1 MANKV
6 TWNEAS
12 PGNTDDVQE
21 GALRIRET
29 KQGTSER
36 INRDH
41 FFGGGADPVAE
52 TGGADSADTG
62 YHRRVTIDEASSDRV
77 TTATN
82 RINTI
87 NQGTTAKMS
96 EIWMQ
101 SQSMG
106 GGTDQVIKY
115 VGSNTTAK
123 EVVTTAQ
130 TQTLTNKTLTAPSI
144 TNPTISGGSGN
155 LDGVA
160 IGANTPSSGKFTTL
174 ESTGN
179 TTIGDADGDVIGLNG
194 STSGENRS
202 SQSTKYPGAGKMNA
216 GITGE
221 IKMFAGANAPTGWLI
236 CDGSILTRS
245 DYAELF
251 TVIGHTYTD
260 TSSSSTNGN
269 QVASTSTQ
277 FRLPDLRGRV
287 PVGAGQGLASTNTT
301 AGSEKLSTSSNLSSR
316 TLGYAGAGESH
327 TLTAAQSGV
336 KSHEH
341 NVYATQSAHSHN
353 IRTSAQWASNS
364 AGTGTPS
371 KTTKLVFHT
380 FPNPPNVGAPEYQ
393 TGTHDSVGYYEGGIP
408 FEPMESATPGITVKP
423 NSDGSGTANE
433 TASSSSDASDGHTNM
448 QPWLAVNYI
457 IKY

>member
-101 SQSMG
+101 SQAMG

-130 TQTLTNKTLTAPSI
+130 TQSLENKTLVAPSI

-179 TTIGDADGDVIGLNG
+179 TTIGDAAGDVIGLNG

-236 CDGSILTRS
+236 CDGSMVQKS
-245 DYAELF
+245 DYEELF
-251 TVIGHTYTD
+251 AVIGHTYTD
-260 TSSSSTNGN
+260 TSAESSNGN
-269 QVASTSTQ
+269 QVTDNDVTSNTCR
-277 FRLPDLRGRV
+277 FRLPNLQGRI
-287 PVGAGQGLASTNTT
+287 PVGAGAGLQSNAV
-301 AGSEKLSTSSNLSSR
+301 AGSNNKLTTSALSSR
-316 TLGYAGAGESH
+316 TLGYYGAAETH
-327 TLTAAQSGV
+327 TLTSAESGLPEHKHAITDSELAHEHTLHNGVGWADGSSSYGGVSKVTYSGTGGESRWVGTNDTAKPGSPMTTNFGYTISNTSGLV
-336 KSHEH
+336 KSGGPTGVETD
-341 NVYATQSAHSHN
+341 NVAA
-353 IRTSAQWASNS
+353 A
-364 AGTGTPS
+364 
-371 KTTKLVFHT
+371 
-380 FPNPPNVGAPEYQ
+380 
-393 TGTHDSVGYYEGGIP
+393 D
-408 FEPMESATPGITVKP
+408 
-423 NSDGSGTANE
+423 
-433 TASSSSDASDGHTNM
+433 ASSGHTQM
-448 QPWLAVNYI
+448 QPWLAVHYI

>member
-36 INRDH
+36 LSRDH

-160 IGANTPSSGKFTTL
+160 IGANTASSGKFTTL

-179 TTIGDADGDVIGLNG
+179 TTIGDAVGDVIGLNG

-202 SQSTKYPGAGKMNA
+202 SQITKYPGAGKMNA

-221 IKMFAGANAPTGWLI
+221 IKMFGGANAPTGWLI
-236 CDGSILTRS
+236 CDGRMVQKS
-245 DYAELF
+245 DYEELF
-251 TVIGHTYTD
+251 AIIGHTYTD
-260 TSSSSTNGN
+260 TSAESSNGN
-269 QVASTSTQ
+269 QVTDNDASSNTCR
-277 FRLPDLRGRV
+277 FRLPNLQGRV
-287 PVGAGQGLASTNTT
+287 PVGAGAGLQSNAVAGSNNKLATT
-301 AGSEKLSTSSNLSSR
+301 ALSSR
-316 TLGYAGAGESH
+316 TLGYYGASETH
-327 TLTAAQSGV
+327 TLTSAESGV
-336 KSHEH
+336 PAHKHDISDSELSHGHRIE
-341 NVYATQSAHSHN
+341 
-353 IRTSAQWASNS
+353 
-364 AGTGTPS
+364 
-371 KTTKLVFHT
+371 
-380 FPNPPNVGAPEYQ
+380 GAISS
-393 TGTHDSVGYYEGGIP
+393 SVG
-408 FEPMESATPGITVKP
+408 
-423 NSDGSGTANE
+423 DGSTTRSRWVTMGDRIGPDSWAQANGETIAFHSNVVENGGPSGAETDNNTAAD
-433 TASSSSDASDGHTNM
+433 ASSGHTQM
-448 QPWLAVNYI
+448 QPWLAIHYI